1 MDLILVL
8 ALATF
13 GLIIA
18 FLAWNWLSTKRHQ
31 ESGGTASGVG
41 GPSDPLSGNT
51 EGMRDPDAMRKNLDA
66 DTGADAPGR
75 SRAP

>member
-1 MDLILVL
+1 MDWILVL
-8 ALATF
+8 ALGTF

-18 FLAWNWLSTKRHQ
+18 FLAWNWLSTKRHR

-51 EGMRDPDAMRKNLDA
+51 EGMRNPDAMRKSLDA

-75 SRAP
+75 NRTP